1 MSTTDTKPEIKPEV
15 TALAAKIKPLLKL
28 DPKTGIITAEANL
41 YVSLLPEGL
50 SEDTI
55 KALAKHNAQFVP
67 AIGLA
72 MGEHTLPAMKK
83 NTELLDTK
91 LVVPTVGGDK
101 FNFNLART
109 TMSGAPGAE
118 RTEKYGHFTASHTM
132 RAARNVGQFAQVRA
146 HLSAAFAD
154 GLAKK

>member
-1 MSTTDTKPEIKPEV
+1 MTTETKIEIKPEV

-28 DPKTGIITAEANL
+28 DPKTGIVTAEPNM

-50 SEDTI
+50 TEDTL
-55 KALAKHNAQFVP
+55 KALSKHNAQFVP

-72 MGEHTLPAMKK
+72 LGEHTLPAMKK
-83 NTELLDTK
+83 HSDLLETK
-91 LVVPTVGGDK
+91 LVVPTTGGDK
-101 FNFNLART
+101 FNFALART

-118 RTEKYGHFTASHTM
+118 RTEKFGHFTANHQM